1 MAQPR
6 YHTTQQVAKM
16 LGVSIPTVVNWVN
29 QGRLDAHKTPGGHRR
44 ISSEALER
52 FCIAYA
58 YPYPGQPSEG
68 DVTSGTLRVL
78 VVDGER
84 DFGEMVAEYL
94 QLKGGFDVR
103 VATGALDAGFYLGN
117 FRPRLVLLDL
127 DLAQISSSDV
137 AQLGRVS
144 SMGQRVHVL
153 GTSTFIDSLSPE
165 SINGMSL
172 DGVIEKP
179 LKLDEVLVQIQD
191 ILN

>member
-1 MAQPR
+1 MTQSR

-58 YPYPGQPSEG
+58 YPYPGQQAEAPSA
-68 DVTSGTLRVL
+68 SGTQRVL
-78 VVDGER
+78 VIDGER

-94 QLKGGFDVR
+94 QLKGGYDVR
-103 VATGALDAGFYLGN
+103 VATGALDAGFYIGN
-117 FRPRLVLLDL
+117 FRPNLVLLDL
-127 DLAQISSSDV
+127 GLAHVASSDV

-144 SMGQRVHVL
+144 AMGQRVHLL
-153 GTSTFIDSLSPE
+153 GTSTFIDAYSRE
-165 SINGMSL
+165 SFNGMSL

-179 LKLDEVLVQIQD
+179 VKLDEVLASIRD
-191 ILN
+191 ILD